1 VVGRRRAPRAALAR
15 ATRRRGASAS
25 VAPVRPAAGRC
36 ARAVKPRRAARRRA
50 PRGAVD
56 SRPWV
61 AALGAV
67 AAVLAALL
75 AFDLARPDHESAA
88 GARIVAEW
96 DAGKVRGLRIERP
109 DRVAVILERAGLDAR
124 PADAPARDTG
134 SASGSPAAAAAGA
147 AAASRPRA
155 DATGEHWVLR
165 LPGAHEARVPA
176 DPSAVRDL
184 LGTIELLSA
193 IRRDDGAIGTA
204 RLTLVIEREAAP
216 PIRLL
221 IAGTP
226 GPTDRVWLARSGR
239 AGRFLVDG
247 YAARAV
253 DLDADALRDHRPF
266 RGRTTGA
273 TRVELGPGAAPTALS
288 GPPWRVELPGGA
300 ARADP
305 AAVQDLLDQL
315 DRLRIDQFA
324 SQPAQP
330 PTRLLALDARAGRS
344 ELSRRGTCA
353 GGASLVDTPAGLGCA
368 RLPATL
374 IDASSDPRRLI
385 DRRLIGVS
393 VDDVTALH
401 LGRGGRTIDVQRA
414 ASPDALREWLTRWR
428 GAAEGPLVP
437 TAADAAPVAT
447 VELELAGGARER
459 LTISR
464 AGGGRLAA
472 RRDGE
477 PVALLLHPWADA
489 HLDPA
494 PYRFRS
500 LDLLSYEP
508 SSLRAATARRAGR
521 VFEAIDRGDT
531 MEEWRTQATGAAV
544 PLPAVEALRQAVGF
558 LRAER
563 FAAPEARAVH
573 GLSPPRRT
581 VELVFDPPPG
591 AADPLRHI
599 LVIGAPTSGGCFA
612 RLDSDPVVFELSAA
626 RCAAVLG
633 PWATR

>member
-1 VVGRRRAPRAALAR
+1 M
-15 ATRRRGASAS
+15 
-25 VAPVRPAAGRC
+25 
-36 ARAVKPRRAARRRA
+36 
-50 PRGAVD
+50 
-56 SRPWV
+56 
-61 AALGAV
+61 
-67 AAVLAALL
+67 
-75 AFDLARPDHESAA
+75 
-88 GARIVAEW
+88 
-96 DAGKVRGLRIERP
+96 
-109 DRVAVILERAGLDAR
+109 
-124 PADAPARDTG
+124 
-134 SASGSPAAAAAGA
+134 
-147 AAASRPRA
+147 
-155 DATGEHWVLR
+155 
-165 LPGAHEARVPA
+165 PA

-193 IRRDDGAIGTA
+193 IRRDDGDIGAA

-221 IAGTP
+221 IAARAP
-226 GPTDRVWLARSGR
+226 GPTDRVWLARADR

-247 YAARAV
+247 YAARAL

-266 RGRTTGA
+266 RGRTAGA
-273 TRVELGPGAAPTALS
+273 SRFELGPGDAPTVLS

-315 DRLRIDQFA
+315 DRLRIDQFV

-330 PTRLLALDARAGRS
+330 PTRLLALDARVGRS
-344 ELSRRGTCA
+344 ELSRRGSCT
-353 GGASLVDTPAGLGCA
+353 GGASLVDTPAGFGCA

-385 DRRLIGVS
+385 DRRLVGAS
-393 VDDVTALH
+393 VGDVIALH

-414 ASPDALREWLTRWR
+414 SSRDALRDWLERWR

-437 TAADAAPVAT
+437 APDDAPPVAT
-447 VELELAGGARER
+447 VELELEGGARER
-459 LTISR
+459 VTVSR
-464 AGGGRLAA
+464 AAGGRLAA

-477 PVALLLHPWADA
+477 PVALLLHPWADP

-494 PYRFRS
+494 AYHFRS

-521 VFEAIDRGDT
+521 VVEAIERGDT
-531 MEEWRTQATGAAV
+531 MEEWRSPSTGAAV

-563 FAAPEARAVH
+563 FAAPEAREVH

-599 LVIGAPTSGGCFA
+599 LQIGAPTSGGCFA
-612 RLDSDPVVFELSAA
+612 RLDSDPVVFEVSAA

-633 PWATR
+633 PWNAR